1 MYETLT
7 HEVVISLTSSSQLKW
22 IQSEDMTIGLV
33 VSYAV
38 CLFLPMRY
46 CFFSSEMKDFLLVL
60 LSSHVLGTHAGAKL
74 QLSQFQSP
82 TTESFDSNSGTRYC
96 CYGFWQGRS
105 ECIWSLDITGW
116 KILENQSITSPN
128 TPNTLAG
135 MFDPCFWP
143 KDSPV
148 VPTDY
153 HLHKASSWNR
163 AFGASQES
171 QSCWMNF
178 LPKVFWEPVTSI
190 LVKDKMVESTKAMV
204 FMELILM
211 QMAKCH
217 VFQHQKISSCCFL
230 NPKSASGFFL
240 IEDVCLKSFTSKG
253 RFFSGFCSLRWTI
266 IVHRADGHW
275 GHEEEAPKTKWPT
288 PSHCANGLKNAK
300 VTVSSGMPFWIMI
313 TCDTLKVHH
322 FVKNNAHVQV
332 K

>member
-143 KDSPV
+143 KDSRGP
-148 VPTDY
+148 
-153 HLHKASSWNR
+153 HGL
-163 AFGASQES
+163 
-171 QSCWMNF
+171 
-178 LPKVFWEPVTSI
+178 
-190 LVKDKMVESTKAMV
+190 
-204 FMELILM
+204 
-211 QMAKCH
+211 
-217 VFQHQKISSCCFL
+217 
-230 NPKSASGFFL
+230 
-240 IEDVCLKSFTSKG
+240 SFTQSKLLEQG
-253 RFFSGFCSLRWTI
+253 IWCFPRKSELLDEFSPEGFLR
-266 IVHRADGHW
+266 A
-275 GHEEEAPKTKWPT
+275 
-288 PSHCANGLKNAK
+288 
-300 VTVSSGMPFWIMI
+300 
-313 TCDTLKVHH
+313 CD
-322 FVKNNAHVQV
+322 FNPC
-332 K
+332 